1 MLTTTQPCCQL
12 GTSSC
17 CSHSSYSLW
26 IITNLRSYVLHDL
39 PIFSFVSS
47 SSAGKQKLCKE
58 PQSQMW
64 HISFLLM
71 YTVMLLRVLVICDF
85 KYNRAIT
92 VVALCF
98 LLIRFADWP
107 FELAYRSIVNK
118 VSSQTATDGQT
129 CWASWYVVTF
139 PHAVFSNGDWERN
152 PAFSN
157 ATTYYNRGT
166 GVVIL
171 NFIGDVLAN
180 LFLSGLF
187 LMRLYQHYKTQKGMT
202 TSQNPLVGIVVRK
215 SLLCFILTF
224 IVNLIMNILKISL
237 FLGMQSDALTV
248 FFEIIE
254 STLLVE
260 ALRFEPEKMGHH
272 AYCQNCGMIVDSRQ
286 YRHRQTNHY
295 LNEPPAHPDMLPD
308 FPLDLINGTQDKRR
322 SSIPSF
328 LEEGSI
334 TGLSTPHL
342 SEGSSTPTLPSQWN
356 KNADTKP
363 Q

>member
-1 MLTTTQPCCQL
+1 MIELSDYGVRVVARVNLVLTWMAVLVCVRNAFVCYGQWKRTRGL
-12 GTSSC
+12 I
-17 CSHSSYSLW
+17 HVV
-26 IITNLRSYVLHDL
+26 NLAQVLAVLIHRTVYGLL
-39 PIFSFVSS
+39 PIFEVMSCAIFPFLVS
-47 SSAGKQKLCKE
+47 
-58 PQSQMW
+58 MW
-64 HISFLLM
+64 HIAFLLM

-92 VVALCF
+92 IIALCL

-129 CWASWYVVTF
+129 CWASW
-139 PHAVFSNGDWERN
+139 
-152 PAFSN
+152 
-157 ATTYYNRGT
+157 GT

-171 NFIGDVLAN
+171 NFIGDLLAN

-187 LMRLYQHYKTQKGMT
+187 LIRLYQHYKTQKGMT
-202 TSQNPLVGIVVRK
+202 TTQNPLVGIVVRK

-237 FLGMQSDALTV
+237 FLGNQSDALTV

-286 YRHRQTNHY
+286 YRHRQSNHY

-308 FPLDLINGTQDKRR
+308 FPLDVINGLSQDKRR
-322 SSIPSF
+322 SSVPSF

-334 TGLSTPHL
+334 TGLSTPNL

-356 KNADTKP
+356 NNADTKP